1 MDKIK
6 MINPVVEMDGDE
18 VTRLIWQ
25 MIKDE
30 LLLPFVD
37 LKTEYYDLGLP
48 HRKDTDDAVT
58 MDAAQAVKKWGVG
71 VKCATITP
79 NAQRQVEYDLS
90 RLYKSP
96 NGTLRAALDGTIFR
110 SPIILPGS
118 VPLVPTWKKPI
129 TVARHGYGDMYKAV
143 ELSAGAGET
152 VRLVGD
158 GEEKTVFAFSGPGVT
173 MGMHNT
179 DASIYAFA
187 RSCFACAL
195 DRKEDLWF
203 SCKDTIC
210 QVYDGRFRDIFQK
223 VFQDEYKDA
232 FESAG
237 INYFYT
243 LIDDAVARCMRSEG
257 GFVWAL
263 KNYDGDVM
271 SDMIG
276 AAFGALALMTSVL
289 ISPTGRYVYEA
300 AHGTVTRHWRR
311 RQTGERTSTNPMAL
325 LYAWTG
331 ALRKRGE
338 LDGLAD
344 LQDFAQKLE
353 DASMQA
359 ISDGIMTGDMAQLLG
374 HGQTVDTEDFVE
386 AIRQRLEKSL

>member
-6 MINPVVEMDGDE
+6 MINPIVEMDGDE
-18 VTRLIWQ
+18 TTRLIWALV
-25 MIKDE
+25 KDE
-30 LLLPFVD
+30 LLKPFLD

-48 HRKDTDDAVT
+48 YRKDTDDQVT
-58 MDAAQAVKKWGVG
+58 LDAAEAVKKWGVG

-79 NAQRQVEYDLS
+79 NAQRKEEYDLP

-110 SPIILPGS
+110 TPILLPGTT
-118 VPLVPTWKKPI
+118 PLVPALKKHI

-143 ELSAGAGET
+143 ELRAEAGQT
-152 VRLVGD
+152 VLLTG
-158 GEEKTVFAFSGPGVT
+158 GEEKTVFSFSGPGVAL
-173 MGMHNT
+173 GMHNT
-179 DASIYAFA
+179 DESIYAFA

-195 DRKEDLWF
+195 DKKQDLWF

-210 QVYDGRFRDIFQK
+210 QIYDGRFRDIFQE
-223 VFQDEYKDA
+223 VYDAEYKAA
-232 FESAG
+232 FEKAG
-237 INYFYT
+237 ISYFYT
-243 LIDDAVARCMRSEG
+243 LIDDAVARCLRSEG

-311 RQTGERTSTNPMAL
+311 RQAGERTSTNPMAIL
-325 LYAWTG
+325 FAWTG

-338 LDGLAD
+338 LDGLEG
-344 LQDFAQKLE
+344 LVSFAQKLE
-353 DASMQA
+353 GASMKA
-359 ISDGIMTGDMAQLLG
+359 IADGIVTGDMAQLMG
-374 HGQTVDTEDFVE
+374 RGQVVDTEDFIA
-386 AIRQRLEKSL
+386 AIRKRLEQSI